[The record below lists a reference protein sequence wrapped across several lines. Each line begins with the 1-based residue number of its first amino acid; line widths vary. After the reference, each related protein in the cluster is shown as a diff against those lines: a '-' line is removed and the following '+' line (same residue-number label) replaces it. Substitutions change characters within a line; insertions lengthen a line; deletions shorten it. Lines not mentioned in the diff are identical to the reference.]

1 MSLQTLVNRAVDTPV
16 SFAFIKRV
24 TGKSVKIRM
33 LDHESGLSHRP
44 SLADVF
50 KGKAAVAILLHILQG
65 ASPVG
70 HWVLLLKATPTR
82 KIQFFDSLGL
92 GLYKLYDLTHEEP
105 KLLHALK
112 GQSWQKSS
120 VQLQRFG
127 DHYRECGAF
136 ISVRAKFHKLTN
148 GAFVKLIKSYNKT
161 KPDETAVLLVLLH
174 YLEDEKIDISSKK
187 YKRLK

>member
-24 TGKSVKIRM
+24 AGKSVKIRM

-50 KGKAAVAILLHILQG
+50 KGKEAVAILLHILQG
-65 ASPVG
+65 KSPVG

-112 GQSWQKSS
+112 GHSWQNSS

-127 DHYRECGAF
+127 SHYRECGAF
-136 ISVRAKFHKLTN
+136 VSVRAKFHKLTN

-174 YLEDEKIDISSKK
+174 YLEDEKIDITSKK
-187 YKRLK
+187 FKRIK

>member
-24 TGKSVKIRM
+24 TGKSVTIRM
-33 LDHESGLSHRP
+33 VDHESGLSHRP
-44 SLADVF
+44 SLAEVF
-50 KGKAAVAILLHILQG
+50 KGKEAVAILLPILQG
-65 ASPVG
+65 SSPVG
-70 HWVLLLKATPTR
+70 HWVVLLKATPKR

-112 GQSWQKSS
+112 GHSWQNSS

-136 ISVRAKFHKLTN
+136 VSVRAKFHKLTN

-174 YLEDEKIDISSKK
+174 YLEDESIDISSKK

>member
-1 MSLQTLVNRAVDTPV
+1 MSLQTLVKRAVDTPV

-33 LDHESGLSHRP
+33 VDHESGLSHRP

-50 KGKAAVAILLHILQG
+50 KGSGAVAILLHILQG
-65 ASPVG
+65 KSPVG
-70 HWVLLLKATPTR
+70 HWVLLLKATPRR

-112 GQSWQKSS
+112 GHSWQNSS

-127 DHYRECGAF
+127 SHFRECGAF

-174 YLEDEKIDISSKK
+174 YLEDEETDVSSKK
-187 YKRLK
+187 FKRLK

>member
-33 LDHESGLSHRP
+33 VDHESGLSHKP

-50 KGKAAVAILLHILQG
+50 KGSEAVAILLHILQG
-65 ASPVG
+65 KSPVG
-70 HWVLLLKATPTR
+70 HWVLLLKATPQR

-105 KLLHALK
+105 KLLHALR
-112 GQSWQKSS
+112 GHSWQNSS

-127 DHYRECGAF
+127 SHYRECGAF

-187 YKRLK
+187 FKRLK